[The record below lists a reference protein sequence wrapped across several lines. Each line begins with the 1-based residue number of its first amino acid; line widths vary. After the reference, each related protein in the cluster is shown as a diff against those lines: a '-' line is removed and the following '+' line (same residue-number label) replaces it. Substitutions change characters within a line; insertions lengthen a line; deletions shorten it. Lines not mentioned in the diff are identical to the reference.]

1 MRCTIVLPVLLL
13 AAPLAPPG
21 AADPD
26 PFVAETH
33 QASLKL
39 REEALRRTIARDAA
53 WPPGVWGDN
62 HWTLSALYMQ
72 VKMDA
77 ANARL
82 LRQANDYIE
91 SKPAPRPD
99 LPGKRVFIGE
109 YGFPA
114 SRHTPE
120 EQDRRSRAVMRV
132 GLPAV
137 VEAP

>member
-13 AAPLAPPG
+13 APILALPV

-53 WPPGVWGDN
+53 CPPGVWGDN
-62 HWTLSALYMQ
+62 LWTLSALY
-72 VKMDA
+72 
-77 ANARL
+77 L
-82 LRQANDYIE
+82 QANDYIE

-120 EQDRRSRAVMRV
+120 EQDRRARAVMRV